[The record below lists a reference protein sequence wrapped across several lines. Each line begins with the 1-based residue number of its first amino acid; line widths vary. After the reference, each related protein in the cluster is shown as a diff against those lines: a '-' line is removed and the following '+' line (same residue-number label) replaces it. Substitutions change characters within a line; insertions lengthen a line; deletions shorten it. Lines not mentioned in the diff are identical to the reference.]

1 MRRIF
6 LFFVSCIF
14 TIALLSCGS
23 DNGSEEIKT
32 KVQEVDDIC
41 PALIWDGWICQ
52 SVDYEGNQVTFT
64 IKDKYELNDEML
76 EASHTELKK
85 AAKWWVE
92 ELSEAYAYARVDDD
106 VEGDSELYTRVFP
119 LIKAM
124 VDNGTGLKIKW
135 VDSDGNKVSATL
147 SSYEVKKATML

>member
-1 MRRIF
+1 MKKTFLIF
-6 LFFVSCIF
+6 AVCLSTLF
-14 TIALLSCGS
+14 LLSCGS

-41 PALIWDGWICQ
+41 PALIWDGWILQ

-64 IKDKYELNDEML
+64 IKDEYELNDEML

-92 ELSEAYAYARVDDD
+92 EFSEAYAYARVDD

-147 SSYEVKKATML
+147 SSYEVQKAAML

>member
-1 MRRIF
+1 MKKTFLIF
-6 LFFVSCIF
+6 AVCLSTLF
-14 TIALLSCGS
+14 LLSCGS

-41 PALIWDGWICQ
+41 PALIWDGWIFQ

-64 IKDKYELNDEML
+64 IKDEYELNDEML

-92 ELSEAYAYARVDDD
+92 EFSEAYAYARVDD

-147 SSYEVKKATML
+147 SSYEVQKAAML